1 MVGGTTPSSR
11 RDGSGLTAMYRI
23 PGAGGAIGAGT
34 LAFTGANT
42 TGWIVFGT
50 ILLVAGTLATF
61 AGRRRRNR
69 LAADESLSA

>member
-1 MVGGTTPSSR
+1 
-11 RDGSGLTAMYRI
+11 MYRI

-34 LAFTGANT
+34 LAFTGASM
-42 TGWIVFGT
+42 TGWIVFGA
-50 ILLVAGTLATF
+50 ILVAAGTFAVF